1 MTSNLNRDDEYYR
14 YLCGQLNGS
23 KYKKYSELISLLY
36 NITFMDISGLDRNR
50 VADAKNMYK
59 AYFESEDAVPD
70 EDRCQPSVFEVLLAL
85 SIRCEQDIMGVPGSD
100 ENDKWFWIMLDN
112 LGLLDFE
119 NKKINRISVLEIRR
133 IVDIFLRRE
142 YEFDGLGGILP
153 LKNAENDQR
162 KVELWYQLSSYLNEN
177 Y

>member
-1 MTSNLNRDDEYYR
+1 MGLKDIKYYEY
-14 YLCGQLNGS
+14 LVDQLDAS
-23 KYKKYSELISLLY
+23 KYKKYSELIEILY
-36 NITFMDISGLDRNR
+36 GIEFIDISGVDRNR
-50 VADAKNMYK
+50 IADAKNMYK
-59 AYFESEDAVPD
+59 AYCEIMDIPYVDKD
-70 EDRCQPSVFEVLLAL
+70 EESVFEVLLSL

-112 LGLLDFE
+112 LGLLDFD
-119 NKKINRISVLEIRR
+119 NRKINRITDAEINK

-142 YEFDGLGGILP
+142 YKFNGEGGIFP

-162 KVELWYQLSSYLNEN
+162 KVELWYQLSAYLNEN